1 MEKWIVVLSLVAVL
15 LVLLY
20 KWSVANYGILTERG
34 VPHAK
39 PKPLLGTI
47 PIRGMFTGLPVL
59 KYMIEQHM
67 QYQGSRVYGVYALR
81 DPLIFLRDPDLIK
94 LVGIKEFDHFV
105 NHHSMHN
112 NVQESILAKSLIS
125 LKDARWREMRYILT
139 PAFTGTKMRVM
150 YQLIQSCSEKAVR
163 HIGEQLAQSNTGAI
177 ELEMKDYFT
186 RFANDVI
193 ATVAFGLSVN
203 SFRRKDN
210 EFFRIGQSLSK
221 ISVWSIVKAVLHA
234 LVPRLMKLLRIQV
247 LDYEKIDYFT
257 SLVKV
262 AMRYRKEHN
271 VLRPDM
277 IHLLMEAKQLRHA
290 ELVNQSK
297 DSSQYADFTDED
309 LLAQCLLFF
318 FAGFQ
323 IISSALCFLSYELCM
338 NPEVQSELY
347 SEILSVDRELGGEPL
362 TFDRLTRMKYLDM
375 VVQEGLRKWPPSIAT
390 DRECNKDIDLCDE
403 SGEKLFSAK
412 KGDILQIP
420 IFPLH
425 HDPENFAEPERFDPQ
440 RFSDERRDEIRPGT
454 FLPFGVGPRNCIGSR
469 LALMEL
475 KSIVY
480 QLILGFRLVPAQKT
494 STNLLDNIMGHN
506 LQPKDGFW
514 LKFESRK

>member
-1 MEKWIVVLSLVAVL
+1 MEQWIVALSLLVVL

-20 KWSVANYGILTERG
+20 KWSVAKYDVLTERG

-39 PKPLLGTI
+39 PKPLLGNI
-47 PIRGMFTGLPVL
+47 PIRAMAGGLPVL

-67 QYQGSRVYGVYALR
+67 QYRGSRVYGMYALR
-81 DPLIFLRDPDLIK
+81 DPIIFLRDPELIK

-112 NVQESILAKSLIS
+112 NAQESILSKSLIS
-125 LKDARWREMRYILT
+125 LKDGAWREMRYILT
-139 PAFTGTKMRVM
+139 PAFTGSKMRVM
-150 YQLIQSCSEKAVR
+150 YQLIHSCSEEAVR
-163 HIGEQLAQSNTGAI
+163 HVGEQLEQSKTGAI

-203 SFRRKDN
+203 SFKRTDN

-221 ISVWSIVKAVLHA
+221 VRAWAVVKAVLHS

-247 LDYEKIDYFT
+247 LDSEKIDYFT

-271 VLRPDM
+271 VVRPDM
-277 IHLLMEAKQLRHA
+277 IHLLMEAKQLRYA
-290 ELVNQSK
+290 QLVDQSK
-297 DSSQYADFTDED
+297 DASQNAEFTDED

-318 FAGFQ
+318 FAGFS
-323 IISSALCFLSYELCM
+323 IISSALCYLTYELCM
-338 NPEVQSELY
+338 NPEVQSELFE
-347 SEILSVDRELGGEPL
+347 EIQSVDRELAGKPL
-362 TFDRLTRMKYLDM
+362 TYDTLTRMKYLDM
-375 VVQEGLRKWPPSIAT
+375 VVQEGLRKWPPAIAT
-390 DRECNKDIDLCDE
+390 DRECHKDIDLCDE
-403 SGEKLFSAK
+403 SGRKLFSAK
-412 KGDILQIP
+412 KGDVLQIP

-440 RFSDERRDEIRPGT
+440 RFSDERKSEIKSST
-454 FLPFGVGPRNCIGSR
+454 FLPFGVGPRNCIGNR

-475 KSIVY
+475 KSILF
-480 QLILGFRLVPAQKT
+480 QLILSFRLLPAQKT
-494 STNLLDNIMGHN
+494 STNLLDSIIGHN
-506 LQPKDGFW
+506 LQPMDGFW
-514 LKFESRK
+514 LKFETRN

>member
-1 MEKWIVVLSLVAVL
+1 MEQWIVLLSLLVVL

-20 KWSVANYGILTERG
+20 KWSVAKYDVLTERG

-39 PKPLLGTI
+39 PKPLLGNI
-47 PIRGMFTGLPVL
+47 PIRAMLGGLPVL

-67 QYQGSRVYGVYALR
+67 QYRGSRVYGMYALR
-81 DPLIFLRDPDLIK
+81 DPLIFLRDPELIK

-112 NVQESILAKSLIS
+112 NAQESILSKSLIS
-125 LKDARWREMRYILT
+125 LKDGPWREMRYILT
-139 PAFTGTKMRVM
+139 PAFTGSKMRVM
-150 YQLIQSCSEKAVR
+150 YQLIHSCSEEAVR
-163 HIGEQLAQSNTGAI
+163 HIGEQLEQSNAGAI

-210 EFFRIGQSLSK
+210 EFYRIGQSLSK
-221 ISVWSIVKAVLHA
+221 ISAWSIVKAVLYA
-234 LVPRLMKLLRIQV
+234 LVPRLMKLLRIRV
-247 LDYEKIDYFT
+247 LDSENINYFT
-257 SLVKV
+257 SLVTV

-271 VLRPDM
+271 VVRPDM

-297 DSSQYADFTDED
+297 DASQYAEFTDED

-323 IISSALCFLSYELCM
+323 IISSALCFLTYELCM
-338 NPEVQSELY
+338 NPEEQSELY
-347 SEILSVDRELGGEPL
+347 EEILSVDKELNGKPL
-362 TFDRLTRMKYLDM
+362 TYDRLTRMKYLDM
-375 VVQEGLRKWPPSIAT
+375 VVQEGLRKWPPAIST
-390 DRECNKDIDLCDE
+390 DRECSKDIDLCDD
-403 SGEKLFSAK
+403 SGKTLLSAK
-412 KGDILQIP
+412 KGDVLQIP

-425 HDPENFAEPERFDPQ
+425 HDPENFAEPEWFDPQ
-440 RFSDERRDEIRPGT
+440 RFSDERRDEIKPGT
-454 FLPFGVGPRNCIGSR
+454 FLPFGVGPRNCIGNR

-480 QLILGFRLVPAQKT
+480 QLILSFRLLPAQKT
-494 STNLLDNIMGHN
+494 STNMLDSIIGHT